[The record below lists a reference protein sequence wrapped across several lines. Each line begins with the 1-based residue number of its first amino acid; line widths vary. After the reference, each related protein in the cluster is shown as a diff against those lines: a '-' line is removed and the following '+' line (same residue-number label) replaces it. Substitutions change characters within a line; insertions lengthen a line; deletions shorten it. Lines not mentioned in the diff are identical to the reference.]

1 MEGKNIPSSG
11 PKPNGLLVCPYM
23 SASGAEGER
32 VLPENLN
39 ENAETD
45 SHPPGFK
52 PMRMEQELR
61 PGPFYHAAS
70 SQRKEAYAGR
80 IRRILLRRLH
90 PKMEITVSDCIR

>member
-61 PGPFYHAAS
+61 PGRSIMLPLP
-70 SQRKEAYAGR
+70 RE
-80 IRRILLRRLH
+80 RRHMRV
-90 PKMEITVSDCIR
+90 E